1 MDHLFTYHQTIA
13 ECMKRILED
22 ELDKINDAAEII
34 SESLKDPD
42 HLLHVF
48 GTGGHSIMAAEEL
61 FFRAGGIVQT
71 DPIFFSGVSQING
84 GIKTQIE
91 RVPGIAKIILKA
103 HRIQEREVMIISSQA
118 GINSLTIEAA
128 EESKRLGLT
137 VIGIEGRDVCDR
149 VPKDCVSRHPS
160 GKNLHDIA
168 DITIDAKIPYGDAVI
183 TIDGADQKTGPVSNI
198 LIFFVLN
205 SLMIRTVE
213 KLVEKGVRPA
223 IWKSA
228 NIPGGDEDN
237 EQYLR
242 AYKEKIKAL

>member
-1 MDHLFTYHQTIA
+1 MDHLLMYHTTIT
-13 ECMKRILED
+13 ERMKRILEE

-34 SESLKDPD
+34 SESLKDPE

-103 HRIQEREVMIISSQA
+103 HRIQEKEVMIISSQA

-183 TIDGADQKTGPVSNI
+183 AVDGAEQNIGPVSNI

-213 KLVEKGVRPA
+213 KLVEKGVSPA